1 LGSEGL
7 FVDINTAFAGDFG
20 ENPNV
25 NPVPFIGNDKRLL
38 DTPVVTAST
47 NDGLFELKIAR
58 GRIDLFRNAR
68 AEESSYE
75 ETHENLMTNLTKLL
89 QVLDGKVEVDWIGFI
104 NNYIFSGDVKKCSDK
119 LFNSSVVNING
130 GETSTYFMRHANVL
144 NIHDIPS
151 NNQISVGTGS
161 SKQNGGEKIDGLIIT
176 QDFNSKP
183 TPSNVDVAFVESYI
197 NEAKE
202 LIKIDEIV
210 TLIS

>member
-1 LGSEGL
+1 
-7 FVDINTAFAGDFG
+7 
-20 ENPNV
+20 
-25 NPVPFIGNDKRLL
+25 
-38 DTPVVTAST
+38 
-47 NDGLFELKIAR
+47 
-58 GRIDLFRNAR
+58 
-68 AEESSYE
+68 
-75 ETHENLMTNLTKLL
+75 
-89 QVLDGKVEVDWIGFI
+89 
-104 NNYIFSGDVKKCSDK
+104 
-119 LFNSSVVNING
+119 
-130 GETSTYFMRHANVL
+130 MRHANVL